1 MSPPCLEPSG
11 LAFPSLTKRPG
22 EELPSPPPLTSCP
35 GPLPLCPP
43 FTKLQPH
50 WPPCYSSGIPIRCS
64 FYVAQEPARYWR
76 HCIFLW
82 TRLCWNTDLLAFC
95 FHSLGQLSHNARR
108 DNGHK
113 QPEKPKNIY
122 YLALYRKVC
131 HAPTWSTFPSGNH
144 TMCFLTSFK
153 SLLKYDLLSEAFP
166 QQPTFK
172 KQPCHTHPL
181 VQHVLCPIPCLIFF

>member
-1 MSPPCLEPSG
+1 MFLLRSPGASQV
-11 LAFPSLTKRPG
+11 
-22 EELPSPPPLTSCP
+22 LTSLHLSREQGFAGTQTC
-35 GPLPLCPP
+35 
-43 FTKLQPH
+43 
-50 WPPCYSSGIPIRCS
+50 
-64 FYVAQEPARYWR
+64 
-76 HCIFLW
+76 
-82 TRLCWNTDLLAFC
+82 LLSR

-113 QPEKPKNIY
+113 QPAKPKNIY